1 MQFAVGRAG
10 GPELMHKCLV
20 ARTHLRPGAIVLKL
34 DFRNAYNSAIRSA
47 ILRAIT
53 KHCPHLSPIARCI
66 LADETIHWWFG
77 EETVAAAIHAQRGVD
92 QGCPFSPALFAI
104 LIADALEAVRDEL
117 RALDP
122 DVGILSYLDDIYIVI
137 SPAAAGTALAS
148 VERTF
153 SPLGLSL
160 NAGKCKWWCVQAD
173 VVPVGLPASV
183 ARAGRLPVLGAALPF
198 VAASEIDQLDLL
210 DGSGPL
216 QKART
221 AFQDYWQNLCKLRC
235 EGLPLDVALSFHTTF
250 ANGAIA
256 HFLRANL
263 VSV

>member
-1 MQFAVGRAG
+1 MTLRDSNEGLQLAAELLVRLIEARAPPAIIATHLSAQVAGHPKPNDPNGVRPLAIGSVLRRIALKAVCQAFSTDLCDASGPMQFAVGRAG

-20 ARTHLRPGAIVLKL
+20 AWTHLRPGAIVLKL
-34 DFRNAYNSAIRSA
+34 DFSNAYNSAIRSA

-122 DVGILSYLDDIYIVI
+122 DVGILS
-137 SPAAAGTALAS
+137 
-148 VERTF
+148 
-153 SPLGLSL
+153 
-160 NAGKCKWWCVQAD
+160 
-173 VVPVGLPASV
+173 
-183 ARAGRLPVLGAALPF
+183 
-198 VAASEIDQLDLL
+198 
-210 DGSGPL
+210 
-216 QKART
+216 
-221 AFQDYWQNLCKLRC
+221 
-235 EGLPLDVALSFHTTF
+235 
-250 ANGAIA
+250 
-256 HFLRANL
+256 
-263 VSV
+263 